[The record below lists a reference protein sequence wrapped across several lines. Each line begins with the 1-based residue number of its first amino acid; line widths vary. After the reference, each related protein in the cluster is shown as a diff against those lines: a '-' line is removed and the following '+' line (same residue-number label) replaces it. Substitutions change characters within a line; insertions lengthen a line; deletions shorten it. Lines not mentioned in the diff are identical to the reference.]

1 MLLFCLHGK
10 NDRIRALMIETNE
23 VAQNSKQRQE
33 AINKARAAH
42 HKSQKATKKR
52 LDAYVEETTKDT
64 LKQIKAKFED
74 VKNEG
79 QAVDKA
85 AELAQKHIDENP

>member
-1 MLLFCLHGK
+1 MT
-10 NDRIRALMIETNE
+10 ETNE

-42 HKSQKATKKR
+42 HKSQTATKKR
-52 LDAYVEETTKDT
+52 LDAYVEEETKKG
-64 LKQIKAKFED
+64 LKDIKAKFDD

-85 AELAQKHIDENP
+85 VELAKKQINKKE